1 MNSTNISI
9 WCFPGLFLAVYV
21 LAGPVHAE
29 GCDGYPFG
37 PGEICYQQTDGG
49 MKLLGTGVAEV
60 FADDTDEVQ
69 DAVVEATLEAK
80 AGISKFLNRLGASK
94 ESIESWADVITKDR
108 NDWQCLSEVAPVK
121 KSVQLEAI
129 LVGAVKLAECYDT
142 GQKVLVSVTITP
154 ETVATALESLRRIEE
169 ASTAQSGGDYGTAQR
184 LLHPIAEQGVA
195 DAQFLL
201 GSMYENGQGVNQDD
215 DQATHWY
222 KEAAR
227 QGLAGAQYCLWRM
240 YYRLDRHADEG
251 VDWLRQAAE
260 QGYTDAQYR
269 LAKSYHTGT
278 GGLAMDQHKAFDW
291 YEKSAERGHIK
302 SHYSLGRMIEQGHGA
317 EKDLV
322 RAYAHYDV
330 ALRLKYSKAKPRL
343 EDLQASLSSSQINQG
358 KSIATGILKDLST
371 TSGTD

>member
-1 MNSTNISI
+1 MLKKALL
-9 WCFPGLFLAVYV
+9 CCVLFFVALPA
-21 LAGPVHAE
+21 HAE
-29 GCDGYPFG
+29 GCDGYPFA
-37 PGEICYQQTDGG
+37 PGEICYQQTNGG

-80 AGISKFLNRLGASK
+80 AAISKFLNRWGASK
-94 ESIESWADVITKDR
+94 ESIESWVDVIRKDR
-108 NDWQCLSEVAPVK
+108 NDWQCLSEVAPAK
-121 KSVQLEAI
+121 KSVQLEAL
-129 LVGAVKLAECYDT
+129 LVGAVKLSECYDK
-142 GQKVLVSVTITP
+142 GQQVLVSVTITP
-154 ETVATALESLRRIEE
+154 GTVAAALDSLNRIEE
-169 ASTAQSGGDYGTAQR
+169 ASTAQSAGDYAAAER
-184 LLHPIAEQGVA
+184 LLHPVAEQGVA
-195 DAQFLL
+195 DAQFQL

-222 KEAAR
+222 KEAAG
-227 QGLAGAQYCLWRM
+227 QGLADAQYCLWRM
-240 YYRLDRHADEG
+240 YYRRDGHVDEG

-291 YEKSAERGHIK
+291 YGKSAERGHTK
-302 SHYSLGRMIEQGHGA
+302 SHYNLGRMIEQGHGA

-330 ALRLKYSKAKPRL
+330 ALRLKYSKAKQRL

-358 KSIATGILKDLST
+358 KSIAMGILKELSAA
-371 TSGTD
+371 SGTD